1 MTMPYIAPIL
11 LLCCSNV
18 FMTFAWVRS
27 GFPPQCRRKTQGA
40 SGALRATNAPSTSE
54 APEGIQT
61 VYPIFLPRFA

>member
-1 MTMPYIAPIL
+1 MNRAYIAPIL

-27 GFPPQCRRKTQGA
+27 GFPPQGRRQAQGA

-54 APEGIQT
+54 APDGSWS
-61 VYPIFLPRFA
+61 VYLNFCRRFA